1 MQVVAGVT
9 IFSYHLDSCLINS
22 KLLKETATLSSLVV
36 GRGKIGYGDRL
47 RTMLSPYPVGIRQ
60 VDAYSCGWILV
71 ATKHSTT
78 DGIGN
83 NTLNMRFAETR
94 VNRRVVLKPL
104 GILAYGL
111 GALASLQIFIFHYAF
126 PRPLK
131 TEWVAINL
139 NEAVDEIYASVEFL
153 QPFYRILVKGLEIA
167 CGVVVYKQANDFLL
181 LLIFCI
187 IAGFVQEEDNLLD
200 CLAILAVKS
209 PCFFLQ
215 LAIFLYKSGVETIGR
230 RSRVIAFLGCI
241 EILYLLLGNTLIEVA
256 G

>member
-1 MQVVAGVT
+1 MKVVTGVT
-9 IFSYHLDSCLINS
+9 IFSYHLDGILINS
-22 KLLKETATLSSLVV
+22 KLFKKTAAFSSLVV
-36 GRGKIGYGDRL
+36 SRGKIGYGDRL

-60 VDAYSCGWILV
+60 VDAYGCGWILV

-83 NTLNMRFAETR
+83 NPLYMRFAEAR

-111 GALASLQIFIFHYAF
+111 SALASLEILIFHYAF
-126 PRPLK
+126 PRAL
-131 TEWVAINL
+131 EAQRVAINL
-139 NEAVDEIYASVEFL
+139 YEAVDEIYASVEFL
-153 QPFYRILVKGLEIA
+153 QPLYRILVKGLEIA
-167 CGVVVYKQANDFLL
+167 CGVVVYKQADDFLL

-215 LAIFLYKSGVETIGR
+215 LAIILHQSGIETVR
-230 RSRVIAFLGCI
+230 RWSRVITFL
-241 EILYLLLGNTLIEVA
+241 
-256 G
+256 